1 MPFCSIRDGLVAVR
15 LDSQGQGCDLDHAL
29 MPLTHTGVSEAATAE
44 MTIKNVEFMILL
56 ITYLDQCD
64 RLALRSLA
72 TVAQDCSQP
81 CACPTDPAPCLLGS
95 SLVLDGC
102 GCCKVCVRQLGEPCS
117 LLEPC
122 DHHKELY
129 CDYALHSHTETGICM
144 AQEGQTCDLRG
155 VIYRSGESFQP
166 SCKHHCVCINGEIG
180 CVSLCVSK
188 VRLPSPDCPY
198 PHHIQIPGKCCEEW
212 ICHQTPQ
219 YQLFQSVIAG
229 SSQIQSLPS
238 SYPTLVL
245 KNTSPLGLPE
255 ENPRDNCIIQT
266 TEWSQCSASCG
277 MGVSFRITNNKQ
289 HCQLERQ
296 TRICT
301 VRPCNSH
308 QEKEIKSDIMDVN
321 QIFKD
326 LAVMIHDQG
335 EMIESCMSSCGSSPK
350 QELSILLVMTT
361 VVKPHML

>member
-1 MPFCSIRDGLVAVR
+1 MSLETWSRFSV
-15 LDSQGQGCDLDHAL
+15 L
-29 MPLTHTGVSEAATAE
+29 M
-44 MTIKNVEFMILL
+44 L
-56 ITYLDQCD
+56 I
-64 RLALRSLA
+64 SL

-95 SLVLDGC
+95 SLVMDGC
-102 GCCKVCVRQLGEPCS
+102 GCCKVCARQLGEPCS

-219 YQLFQSVIAG
+219 YQLFQSGIAG

-277 MGVSFRITNNKQ
+277 MGVSFRITNNNQ

-308 QEKEIKSDIMDVN
+308 QEKEIKRGKKCVRTPKAQQWIHFKLSGCSSIRAYKPKFCGVCTDDRCCTPRTTITAEVEFHCPEGDIFTKKMMFIKTCSCHYDCPQDN
-321 QIFKD
+321 DIF
-326 LAVMIHDQG
+326 LASNTRRMIGDYDNS
-335 EMIESCMSSCGSSPK
+335 M
-350 QELSILLVMTT
+350 
-361 VVKPHML
+361 